1 MLCYDSDLGDDAKTE
16 QIGPPEKVISAFGP
30 EVIGENVEGKVLSME
45 EADRSGRKY
54 YQFELKPRH
63 VLITAAAD
71 VLITAAAAGN
81 RLNLFGV
88 TASGKK
94 HNHHSFF
101 KRRNIFSSP

>member
-1 MLCYDSDLGDDAKTE
+1 MLTILEIITFACYVTI
-16 QIGPPEKVISAFGP
+16 QILVMMPKQKCIWTRSYRLKCK
-30 EVIGENVEGKVLSME
+30 GKVLSME

-54 YQFELKPRH
+54 YQFDLKPRH
-63 VLITAAAD
+63 

-101 KRRNIFSSP
+101 KQRNIFSSP